1 VNDAW
6 DSIRTR
12 VADPVQQNVVMVDR
26 AARRSP
32 VRGPYLAA
40 AAVLVVALI
49 GGTIALANRGS
60 DDAGTTEVDVGTDDA
75 PAPARGGTIR
85 YGIPD
90 LPVSGFCLPEAQLA
104 TDDEIVAGAL
114 YDPLFAFDA
123 EGSASP
129 YLAESASSNDDH
141 TMWTITLRSGVT
153 FHDGSVLDAAV
164 VKGNID
170 AWRGADPNRMAV
182 LQTFRFQAIESV
194 EVVGDLVVEV
204 TTEEPWSSLP
214 AVMASPSLGI
224 MARAQLNGDQAACA
238 NEPIGTGPFAL
249 ESWDHAGGTL
259 RLVRN
264 PDYWQLAPDGEAYP
278 YLDAVEF
285 VSGAGPAHLAD
296 SQVDAVWTDSATGI
310 AGPLAQMEASGSVV
324 VDVTYETA
332 QPAFVLLNHSAGPFD
347 DLSMRRALAMS
358 LDRAGLAAQVGLG
371 DVVIADGPFP
381 PSGLGH
387 LADTGFPGTD
397 LDAARSIVADHVGA
411 GGSAAFDLYAAQ
423 GTDDEAVALA
433 IEAQAEA
440 VGFEVTVIPAKTA
453 VIVDNAIGANFQAAI
468 FRNPASPDPD
478 QTAIY
483 WAGDVNPVNFS
494 DFEHP
499 TVDELLARGRS
510 TADRSERAEA
520 YESLNRFFA
529 EQVPSIWLWFQPA
542 AVVTRPGMGSVV
554 GPELPDGALP
564 ATDLGSGHRL
574 LAMTAP

>member
-1 VNDAW
+1 MSTDDRHEAGRPGAGSDGPRSAGDEAGGGTAGERRLEEVLDQVAHQRPVNDAW

-310 AGPLAQMEASGSVV
+310 AGPSGGTPTKPVGTVYVAVSSPYGDETRRYVWDRDRPGNKELSV
-324 VDVTYETA
+324 A
-332 QPAFVLLNHSAGPFD
+332 A
-347 DLSMRRALAMS
+347 ALA
-358 LDRAGLAAQVGLG
+358 LVLEQLG
-371 DVVIADGPFP
+371 
-381 PSGLGH
+381 
-387 LADTGFPGTD
+387 
-397 LDAARSIVADHVGA
+397 
-411 GGSAAFDLYAAQ
+411 
-423 GTDDEAVALA
+423 
-433 IEAQAEA
+433 
-440 VGFEVTVIPAKTA
+440 
-453 VIVDNAIGANFQAAI
+453 
-468 FRNPASPDPD
+468 
-478 QTAIY
+478 
-483 WAGDVNPVNFS
+483 
-494 DFEHP
+494 
-499 TVDELLARGRS
+499 
-510 TADRSERAEA
+510 
-520 YESLNRFFA
+520 
-529 EQVPSIWLWFQPA
+529 
-542 AVVTRPGMGSVV
+542 
-554 GPELPDGALP
+554 
-564 ATDLGSGHRL
+564 
-574 LAMTAP
+574 